1 MAPGRLEQRRR
12 LPRPAS
18 TGIPAPMATDW
29 SDPEQAER
37 ELRRRERGEVSGDDS
52 PSDMRLLLGAMHAVL
67 KAQKQTDTQTAG
79 RTEDIATLRGLLAP
93 LEHARSAAQQPAAES
108 GLATQ
113 LAQAEG
119 RIAGHVDRLAER
131 VRPVEEAMPQIREL
145 AQTAAA
151 TPGELE
157 NIKATIERSVGA
169 VRGQTTATNA
179 HTNELKTLKADINET
194 MRATEQGMTGR
205 FAEEAKSVR
214 NVLNETTAVVLSR
227 RRRSRWFWLT
237 LAGVVALAMLAGV
250 WVQWKYA
257 PVPAQDP
264 TGGWRDGIWNDY
276 GPAIR
281 DCILEAIKTG
291 RTVSCP
297 IRPPPS

>member
-1 MAPGRLEQRRR
+1 
-12 LPRPAS
+12 
-18 TGIPAPMATDW
+18 MATDW

-37 ELRRRERGEVSGDDS
+37 ELRRRERGEPSDDDS
-52 PSDMRLLLGAMHAVL
+52 PSDMRLLLGAVHAVL

-79 RTEDIATLRGLLAP
+79 RTEELATMNDLLARVDYA
-93 LEHARSAAQQPAAES
+93 LTAAPSPPETDIEKRLAE
-108 GLATQ
+108 
-113 LAQAEG
+113 AEG

-145 AQTAAA
+145 AQSAA
-151 TPGELE
+151 TTPRELE
-157 NIKATIERSVGA
+157 NIKATIERSVRA
-169 VRGQTTATNA
+169 VRGQTTATNS
-179 HTNELKTLKADINET
+179 HTNELKRLKADINET

-250 WVQWKYA
+250 WVQWNYA
-257 PVPAQDP
+257 PVPVQDP